1 MKRIY
6 LLLLL
11 CVCVALALAACKKAA
26 PTEYPTIEPV
36 RVAGAQVYPTLTLA
50 PPSFTQAPGTGST
63 AAPGA
68 TPALSQPTRITGAAP
83 LIALDA
89 GHGGEDLGAR
99 HFNLQG
105 EMDMHEST
113 ITLQIV
119 LKIGRKLEALGYRV
133 YYVRTDDSDPN
144 MYERDVTG
152 DGEITLRDVV
162 QTRTD
167 MVNESGADLVLSVH
181 LNAWDTQ
188 DEELRRI
195 TGGTETYYCPDR
207 PFGDRNLRFAQLVHQ
222 NILDALRKLGHEPS
236 DRGVIIDHAPAYPG
250 DPGHHLMLLGPKDE
264 IIVRPSNMP
273 GVLSEPVFITCDKE
287 AYLIARDDAQEVIAD
302 AYVAAI
308 VQYFREYP
316 VQ

>member
-36 RVAGAQVYPTLTLA
+36 KVAGAQVYPTLTLA

-68 TPALSQPTRITGAAP
+68 TPAPPQPTRITGAAP
-83 LIALDA
+83 LVALDA
-89 GHGGEDLGAR
+89 GHGGLDLGAR
-99 HFNLQG
+99 HFNLQD
-105 EMDMHEST
+105 EMDMYEST

-119 LKIGRKLEALGYRV
+119 LKIGAKLEALGYGV
-133 YYVRTDDSDPN
+133 YYVRKEDTDLGLYDRFGED
-144 MYERDVTG
+144 ERAV
-152 DGEITLRDVV
+152 I
-162 QTRTD
+162 QARTD
-167 MVNESGADLVLSVH
+167 LINASGADLVLSVH
-181 LNAWDTQ
+181 LNAWDTE
-188 DEELRRI
+188 DKELRRV

-207 PFGDRNLRFAQLVHQ
+207 PFGDRNLRFAELVHQ
-222 NILDALRKLGHEPS
+222 NILDTLARLGDEVS
-236 DRGVIIDHAPAYPG
+236 DRHIHIDHEIAYPG
-250 DPGHHLMLLGPKDE
+250 DPGHHLMLLGPQTD
-264 IIVRPSNMP
+264 IIARPSNMP
-273 GVLSEPVFITCDKE
+273 GVLSEPVFITCDRE
-287 AYLIARDDAQEVIAD
+287 AYLVARDDAQEALAD

-308 VQYFREYP
+308 AQYFREYP